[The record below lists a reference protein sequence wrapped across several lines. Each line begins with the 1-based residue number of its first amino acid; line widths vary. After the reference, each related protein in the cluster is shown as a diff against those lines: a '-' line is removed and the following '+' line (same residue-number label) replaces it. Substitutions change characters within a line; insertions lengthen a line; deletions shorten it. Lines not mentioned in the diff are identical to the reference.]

1 MGKCG
6 RLAGIITAGA
16 SAHLQRRCNAFGRA
30 NDGTHAQKVYLCTDK
45 IKNHEMRIKFYSD
58 IVDEQERLWLEW
70 CGVPNAVSLD
80 SVRAALEARPADDKQ
95 IDLVF
100 NCRGGNCIDGW
111 AIYDL
116 LRQQEGCTITALIE
130 GECSSMA
137 SVILLA
143 AAKENRKAY
152 PNAHL
157 CIHNPAF
164 MWLNTDWYERLTADA
179 LEATADK
186 IKAQADLLRTE
197 QQHILDVYV
206 ERTGSNAE
214 ELQALMDKDIYVDM
228 QQAQALGFIS
238 EILPP
243 LTAKKSN
250 APAGA
255 SINPIN
261 KTTKAMSKTS
271 DKATRFG
278 KVVEALKELI
288 GLSDDNAKMVCL
300 EVTAADGSVLSV
312 EREEG
317 EPQVGDA
324 ASPDGTFVMED
335 GTEIVVEGG
344 VITAI
349 NAPEPEEPAAEET
362 PAAEGEETPAEGE
375 PDETEELRNRVAELE
390 AELEKAN
397 NRIAELEAELEKANN
412 AEDKRVLEIVAK
424 AGGIEAVEKAINAR
438 STFNAGNTKRVEK
451 PAAKGEQPVT
461 FGDDFI
467 EERRKAYDAARAKMR

>member
-1 MGKCG
+1 
-6 RLAGIITAGA
+6 
-16 SAHLQRRCNAFGRA
+16 
-30 NDGTHAQKVYLCTDK
+30 
-45 IKNHEMRIKFYSD
+45 MRIKFYSD

-116 LRQQEGCTITALIE
+116 LRQQDGCTITALIE

-143 AAKENRKAY
+143 AAKENRRAY
-152 PNAHL
+152 ENAHL

-186 IKAQADLLRTE
+186 IKAQAEILRTE
-197 QQHILDVYV
+197 QQRILNVYV

-214 ELQALMDKDIYVDM
+214 ELQELMDKDIYIDM
-228 QQAQALGFIS
+228 TLAAALGFIS
-238 EILPP
+238 ATLPP
-243 LTAKKSN
+243 LTAKKTN

-261 KTTKAMSKTS
+261 KTDKEMSKTS

-278 KVVEALKELI
+278 KVVEALKELV
-288 GLSDDNAKMVCL
+288 GLSDEPKMVCL

-349 NAPEPEEPAAEET
+349 NAPEPEESATTEET

-375 PDETEELRNRVAELE
+375 PDETEELRNR
-390 AELEKAN
+390 
-397 NRIAELEAELEKANN
+397 IAELEAENAELKAEIERLKDELEAANN

-451 PAAKGEQPVT
+451 PAADKQPVT
-461 FGDDFI
+461 YGDDFI
-467 EERRKAYDAARAKMR
+467 VERRKAYAEARAKMR

>member
-1 MGKCG
+1 
-6 RLAGIITAGA
+6 
-16 SAHLQRRCNAFGRA
+16 
-30 NDGTHAQKVYLCTDK
+30 
-45 IKNHEMRIKFYSD
+45 MRIKFYND

-80 SVRAALEARPADDKQ
+80 SVRAALAERNPDDKQ

-130 GECSSMA
+130 GNCSSMA

-152 PNAHL
+152 QNAHL

-164 MWLNTDWYERLTADA
+164 MYLNADWYERLTADA

-186 IKAQADLLRTE
+186 IKSQAEILRTE
-197 QQHILDVYV
+197 QQHILAVYV

-214 ELQALMDKDIYVDM
+214 ELQALMDKDIFVDM

-261 KTTKAMSKTS
+261 KKDKAMSKTS

-288 GLSDDNAKMVCL
+288 GLSDEPAKMVCL

-451 PAAKGEQPVT
+451 QPAADKQPVT

-467 EERRKAYDAARAKMR
+467 EERRKAYAEARAKMR

>member
-1 MGKCG
+1 
-6 RLAGIITAGA
+6 
-16 SAHLQRRCNAFGRA
+16 
-30 NDGTHAQKVYLCTDK
+30 
-45 IKNHEMRIKFYSD
+45 MRIKFYSD

-143 AAKENRKAY
+143 APKEYRRAY
-152 PNAHL
+152 ENAHL

-186 IKAQADLLRTE
+186 IKAQAEILRTE
-197 QQHILDVYV
+197 QQRILNVYV

-214 ELQALMDKDIYVDM
+214 ELQELMDKDIYIDM
-228 QQAQALGFIS
+228 TRAAALGFIS
-238 EILPP
+238 ATLPP
-243 LTAKKSN
+243 LTAKKTN
-250 APAGA
+250 ARSRA
-255 SINPIN
+255 SINPNI
-261 KTTKAMSKTS
+261 KTDKEMSKTS

-278 KVVEALKELI
+278 KVVEALKELV
-288 GLSDDNAKMVCL
+288 GLSDEPKMVCL

-349 NAPEPEEPAAEET
+349 NAPEPATEEPAAEE
-362 PAAEGEETPAEGE
+362 PAGDPAPED
-375 PDETEELRNRVAELE
+375 PDETEQLRNRVAELE
-390 AELEKAN
+390 AENAELKAEIE
-397 NRIAELEAELEKANN
+397 RLKGELEAANN

-461 FGDDFI
+461 YGDDFI
-467 EERRKAYDAARAKMR
+467 EERRKAYAEARAKMR

>member
-1 MGKCG
+1 
-6 RLAGIITAGA
+6 
-16 SAHLQRRCNAFGRA
+16 
-30 NDGTHAQKVYLCTDK
+30 
-45 IKNHEMRIKFYSD
+45 MRIKFYND

-80 SVRAALEARPADDKQ
+80 SVRAALAERNPDDKQ

-130 GECSSMA
+130 GNCSSMA

-152 PNAHL
+152 QNAHL

-164 MWLNTDWYERLTADA
+164 MYLNADWYERLTADA
-179 LEATADK
+179 LEATADE
-186 IKAQADLLRTE
+186 IKSQAEILRTE

-214 ELQALMDKDIYVDM
+214 ELQALMDKDIFVDM
-228 QQAQALGFIS
+228 QRAQELGFIS

-288 GLSDDNAKMVCL
+288 GLSDDNDKMVCL

-324 ASPDGTFVMED
+324 ARPDGTFVMED

-349 NAPEPEEPAAEET
+349 NVPEPEPAAE
-362 PAAEGEETPAEGE
+362 PAAEGEEAPAGDPE
-375 PDETEELRNRVAELE
+375 PDETEELRNR
-390 AELEKAN
+390 
-397 NRIAELEAELEKANN
+397 IAELEAENAELKAEIERLKGELEAANN

-451 PAAKGEQPVT
+451 PAAKDEQPAAA
-461 FGDDFI
+461 FGDDFM
-467 EERRKAYDAARAKMR
+467 EERRNAFLAARAKMHK

>member
-1 MGKCG
+1 
-6 RLAGIITAGA
+6 
-16 SAHLQRRCNAFGRA
+16 
-30 NDGTHAQKVYLCTDK
+30 
-45 IKNHEMRIKFYSD
+45 
-58 IVDEQERLWLEW
+58 
-70 CGVPNAVSLD
+70 
-80 SVRAALEARPADDKQ
+80 
-95 IDLVF
+95 
-100 NCRGGNCIDGW
+100 
-111 AIYDL
+111 
-116 LRQQEGCTITALIE
+116 
-130 GECSSMA
+130 
-137 SVILLA
+137 
-143 AAKENRKAY
+143 
-152 PNAHL
+152 
-157 CIHNPAF
+157 
-164 MWLNTDWYERLTADA
+164 
-179 LEATADK
+179 
-186 IKAQADLLRTE
+186 
-197 QQHILDVYV
+197 
-206 ERTGSNAE
+206 
-214 ELQALMDKDIYVDM
+214 
-228 QQAQALGFIS
+228 
-238 EILPP
+238 
-243 LTAKKSN
+243 
-250 APAGA
+250 
-255 SINPIN
+255 
-261 KTTKAMSKTS
+261 MSKTS

-467 EERRKAYDAARAKMR
+467 EERRNAFMAARAKMRK

>member
-1 MGKCG
+1 MSRSVYGLNGAACLMPCRWIACG
-6 RLAGIITAGA
+6 RL
-16 SAHLQRRCNAFGRA
+16 LKP
-30 NDGTHAQKVYLCTDK
+30 AQQTTSKSTL
-45 IKNHEMRIKFYSD
+45 
-58 IVDEQERLWLEW
+58 
-70 CGVPNAVSLD
+70 
-80 SVRAALEARPADDKQ
+80 
-95 IDLVF
+95 F

-206 ERTGSNAE
+206 ERTGGNAE

-228 QQAQALGFIS
+228 QQAQALGFIT

-288 GLSDDNAKMVCL
+288 GLSDEPKMVCL

-349 NAPEPEEPAAEET
+349 NAPEPEEPAAEE

>member
-1 MGKCG
+1 
-6 RLAGIITAGA
+6 
-16 SAHLQRRCNAFGRA
+16 
-30 NDGTHAQKVYLCTDK
+30 
-45 IKNHEMRIKFYSD
+45 MRIKFYYD
-58 IVDEQERLWLEW
+58 IVNEEERLFMDW

-80 SVRAALEARPADDKQ
+80 SVRAALEARPTDDKQ

-116 LRQQEGCTITALIE
+116 LRQQEGCNITSLIE

-143 AAKENRKAY
+143 APKENRRAY
-152 PNAHL
+152 QNAHL

-186 IKAQADLLRTE
+186 IKAQADMLRTE
-197 QQHILDVYV
+197 QQRILDVYV

-228 QQAQALGFIS
+228 KQAQALGFIA

-261 KTTKAMSKTS
+261 KTDKAMSKTS

-288 GLSDDNAKMVCL
+288 GLSDEPAKMVCL

-349 NAPEPEEPAAEET
+349 NAPEPESESAAEPE
-362 PAAEGEETPAEGE
+362 AAEGDENPAGDLE
-375 PDETEELRNRVAELE
+375 PDETEQLRNRVAELE

-397 NRIAELEAELEKANN
+397 ARIAELEAELEKANN

-461 FGDDFI
+461 YGDDFI
-467 EERRKAYDAARAKMR
+467 EERRKAYAEARAKMR

>member
-16 SAHLQRRCNAFGRA
+16 SAHLQRRCNTFGRA

-206 ERTGSNAE
+206 ERTGGNAE

-228 QQAQALGFIS
+228 QQAQALGFIT

-261 KTTKAMSKTS
+261 KTIKAMSKTS
-271 DKATRFG
+271 AKATRFG

-288 GLSDDNAKMVCL
+288 GLSDEPKMVCL

-349 NAPEPEEPAAEET
+349 NAPEPEPAAEPAAAEPEPE
-362 PAAEGEETPAEGE
+362 PAGDPE

>member
-1 MGKCG
+1 
-6 RLAGIITAGA
+6 
-16 SAHLQRRCNAFGRA
+16 
-30 NDGTHAQKVYLCTDK
+30 
-45 IKNHEMRIKFYSD
+45 
-58 IVDEQERLWLEW
+58 
-70 CGVPNAVSLD
+70 
-80 SVRAALEARPADDKQ
+80 VRAALEALPADDKQ

-116 LRQQEGCTITALIE
+116 LRQQDGCTITSLIE

-179 LEATADK
+179 LDATADK

-228 QQAQALGFIS
+228 QQAQALGFIN

-288 GLSDDNAKMVCL
+288 GLSDEPKMVCL

-349 NAPEPEEPAAEET
+349 NAPEPEESATTEET